1 MPIYEVTLRQTYFG
15 QRLINRF
22 HYIGDNPSEGS
33 QGAFSLIN
41 AMGFVGTG
49 DPVVYPAGSLF
60 SLLRAIQA
68 TALQYDEVEAR
79 NLYQPTDFFVRP
91 FPSPT
96 VGLSG
101 GEPASPVLSTGFRS
115 NRIRTDIGRGF
126 KRFAGISE
134 NAMAAGGNID
144 AGVLASLAPLAAAL
158 SADLSY
164 TSGAEI
170 YNFAAAVLSFE
181 PYETPSG
188 RTAYRPYAT
197 EAAQL
202 EHAATPVVYT
212 AMPQVRTQNS
222 RQYGRGM

>member
-22 HYIGDNPSEGS
+22 HYVGDNPSEGS

-49 DPVVYPAGSLF
+49 SPVTYPVGSLF

-68 TALQYDEVEAR
+68 TVLQYDEVEAR

-101 GEPASPVLSTGFRS
+101 GEPSSPVLSLGFRT
-115 NRIRTDIGRGF
+115 NRVRTDVGRGF
-126 KRFAGISE
+126 KRFAGVSE
-134 NAMAAGGNID
+134 SALSAGGLID

-170 YNFAAAVLSFE
+170 YNFAACVLSFE
-181 PYETPSG
+181 SYETPSG

-197 EAAQL
+197 EAEQL
-202 EHAATPVVYT
+202 AHAATPVIYA
-212 AMPQVRTQNS
+212 AMDRVRTQNS
-222 RQYGRGM
+222 RQYGRGQ